1 VRHLVEKGVNLEAK
15 DKYGRTALI
24 SAASGGYIMTV
35 ELLIEKGAEIK
46 TKDNY
51 GKTALMY
58 AANRHKA
65 VLQLLL
71 DK

>member
-1 VRHLVEKGVNLEAK
+1 MPRFLIRFSVVRQQ
-15 DKYGRTALI
+15 LI

-35 ELLIEKGAEIK
+35 ELLIKKGAEIK

-65 VLQLLL
+65 VLQQLL